1 MSNYKE
7 NPNSEFRG
15 ISWAET
21 SRNDRRYLVGTEI
34 SLSPQNEKN
43 KKISYL
49 VWSIDDTSYKV
60 DGTNR
65 FVSRYTIKLMSK
77 SGEVFDYY
85 EIVDG
90 TNITLMRNHENY
102 GVI

>member
-7 NPNSEFRG
+7 NPNSEFRA

-21 SRNDRRYLVGTEI
+21 PANDRRYFLGTEVT
-34 SLSPQNEKN
+34 SDVKKGN
-43 KKISYL
+43 KIKSL
-49 VWSIDDTSYKV
+49 VWSIDDTSYRI

-65 FVSRYTIKLMSK
+65 FISRYTIRLMSK
-77 SGEVFDYY
+77 SGEVFDFY